1 MTVALT
7 ALRVEKSK
15 EDGNQMKKLSRVR
28 VSLAAVAMG
37 CLSACS
43 GSSEVGSGEEEAGAL
58 SQAFSSTFAWGFVWA
73 QQATGSFAASS
84 FYSRSSSNLANT
96 ITQTATGTYRV
107 DFPGIGNEV
116 GGNVQVTAYGSGSER
131 CKVNSWGSS
140 GTTLQAFVGCFT
152 SAGAPVNTLF
162 TASYVRR
169 PVTALCCG
177 AAGAYLWANQPSTA
191 SYTPSTTYQWNS
203 TGVNNTITRTGV
215 GLYTANMPGM
225 SFLGGTVEVTAY
237 GTGSAHCKVTS
248 WFASSVN
255 VACFSA
261 AGAPTDSMFT
271 LNYDHQLSPN
281 GGPSFAYAWADQPS
295 SASYTPSTTYQFGA
309 LASEC
314 SSSVGTITVQRSA
327 VGRYAVQIPTLS
339 PTGSNV
345 KVTAYGSGGE
355 SCKVVGWGGSGTGT
369 QVSVACFD
377 AAGAAVDT
385 RYVVVYT
392 TDQFIVC

>member
-1 MTVALT
+1 
-7 ALRVEKSK
+7 
-15 EDGNQMKKLSRVR
+15 MKKLSRVL
-28 VSLAAVAMG
+28 VSLGLVAVAG
-37 CLSACS
+37 LTACS
-43 GSSEVGSGEEEAGAL
+43 DASDVAVEEAEAGAI

-73 QQATGSFAASS
+73 QQATGTFTASS
-84 FYSRSSSNLANT
+84 SYSRSSSGLSNT
-96 ITQTATGTYRV
+96 ITQLGTGAYRV
-107 DFPGIGNEV
+107 DFPGIGNEI
-116 GGNVQVTAYGSGSER
+116 GGNVQVTAYGGGSER
-131 CKVNSWGSS
+131 CKVASWQSS
-140 GTTLQAFVGCFT
+140 GTTLQVFVNCFT
-152 SAGAPVNTLF
+152 SAGAPTNTLF

-215 GLYTANMPGM
+215 GTYTANLPGM
-225 SFLGGTVEVTAY
+225 SFVGGTVEVTAY
-237 GTGSAHCKVTS
+237 GSGSAHCKVVS
-248 WFASSVN
+248 WFTTSVN
-255 VACFSA
+255 VACFTA
-261 AGAPTDSMFT
+261 AGAPTDSLFT
-271 LNYDHQLSPN
+271 LNYDNKLSPN

-295 SASYTPSTTYQFGA
+295 TASYTPSATYQFGA

-314 SSSVGTITVQRSA
+314 SSFVGPITIQRTS

-345 KVTAYGSGGE
+345 KVTAYGSAGE
-355 SCKVVGWGGSGTGT
+355 ACKVVGWFGSGTGT
-369 QVSVACFD
+369 EVDVACFD

-392 TDQFIVC
+392 TDQFIIC

>member
-1 MTVALT
+1 
-7 ALRVEKSK
+7 
-15 EDGNQMKKLSRVR
+15 MKKLSRVL

-43 GSSEVGSGEEEAGAL
+43 GAPDVGSEEAEAGAI
-58 SQAFSSTFAWGFVWA
+58 SQAFSTTFAWGFVWA
-73 QQATGSFAASS
+73 QQATGTFTASPS
-84 FYSRSSSNLANT
+84 YSRSSSGLANT
-96 ITQTATGTYRV
+96 ITQTGVGSYRV
-107 DFPGIGNEV
+107 DFPGIGNET
-116 GGNVQVTAYGSGSER
+116 GGNVQVTAYGGGSER
-131 CKVNSWGSS
+131 CKVNFWQSS
-140 GTTLQAFVGCFT
+140 GTTLQAFVSCFS
-152 SAGAPVNTLF
+152 SAGAPANTLF

-169 PVTALCCG
+169 PVSALCCG
-177 AAGAYLWANQPSTA
+177 AAGAYLWADQPSTA

-215 GLYTANMPGM
+215 GSYTANMPGM
-225 SFLGGTVEVTAY
+225 SFVGGTVEVTAY
-237 GTGSAHCKVTS
+237 GTGSAHCKVVS
-248 WFASSVN
+248 WFSTSVN
-255 VACFSA
+255 VACFTA

-271 LNYDHQLSPN
+271 LNYDNKLSPN

-314 SSSVGTITVQRSA
+314 SSFVGPITVQRST
-327 VGRYAVQIPTLS
+327 VGRYAVQIPSLS

-355 SCKVVGWGGSGTGT
+355 ACKVVGWGSSGTGT
-369 QVSVACFD
+369 QVSVACFN

-392 TDQFIVC
+392 TDQFIIC